1 MKCISVQNIAAASA
15 VLRMLL
21 RIVVVKPD
29 GEALDPHLW
38 PGAVGS
44 DRKSDIQA
52 VEMSFRRRVT
62 GLNLIDRVRR
72 ARSSAGCSESSRF
85 FFASVELVRASCND
99 ASWAPPLEGAA
110 DMTNWEGT
118 LGQTQNS
125 LEGLKIPSG
134 LPRRSCKASL
144 GRRRSVIP
152 F

>member
-72 ARSSAGCSESSRF
+72 ARSSAGAQSRAVSSLRPLSWF
-85 FFASVELVRASCND
+85 GHLVMM
-99 ASWAPPLEGAA
+99 PPGR
-110 DMTNWEGT
+110 
-118 LGQTQNS
+118 
-125 LEGLKIPSG
+125 
-134 LPRRSCKASL
+134 LP
-144 GRRRSVIP
+144 
-152 F
+152 